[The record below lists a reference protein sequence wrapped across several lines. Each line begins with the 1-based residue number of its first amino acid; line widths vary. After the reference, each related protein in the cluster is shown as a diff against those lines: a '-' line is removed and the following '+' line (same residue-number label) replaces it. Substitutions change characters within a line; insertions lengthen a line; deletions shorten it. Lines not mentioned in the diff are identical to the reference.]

1 MCPNRSEESLSQAA
15 SRHSGGQ
22 QVPSL
27 SWLTDPKTFL
37 TMLPTGVEPQGGSLP
52 NGSAPVRL
60 QEQDVAGLLRLL
72 VQAARSQQRPGDPAR
87 TAELGDQFQRQ
98 LGDFPTGLISATEQ
112 VLQQLSQHLQADF
125 PLPVQLAER
134 LVLRLARESY
144 QQGALSPAEVRELL
158 RRLGVEVENLRG
170 ALGVPVPDSYGEL
183 LEQEFWSSLPKSERP
198 PARHADR
205 AAVGEPRSTARL
217 RELVQEALQSPE
229 VPREVVQRLQQRPA
243 PAAQLLAEAFSAQT
257 KREGRERVVELA
269 RAMGPAAAEYLQDRL
284 RRDPPAASV
293 PTLGLFSRL
302 DPDALAP
309 LLLERVA
316 GWGRSY
322 QDWAV
327 RLLAAAGGPERGSLL
342 LQMLDKL
349 DPLVVPGALDAIGM
363 SGNRENSPYL
373 MRVAAGE
380 LPKFAQPYLRLK
392 AVEALGRLRERSA
405 APLLRRMVESK
416 AVWRWAEVREI
427 RVAAAQSLL
436 KIDPE
441 WAGKFLAP
449 CGLSKAELALAPLDP
464 APQTPWVRH
473 RRYQRVVLPR
483 QMNLVATTLR
493 GQWSLTTQV
502 LSLGGGVAE
511 CRQPPPP
518 PGTEIELELQ
528 PRVVPVRATAL
539 VRSGRSNQVG
549 FEIVKIDLE
558 ERRKLRRLLASLQ
571 PAPPPKP

>member
-1 MCPNRSEESLSQAA
+1 MSQRSEESLSQAA

-37 TMLPTGVEPQGGSLP
+37 TMLPTGVDPPGGSLP

-170 ALGVPVPDSYGEL
+170 ALGVPVPDSYGKL

-205 AAVGEPRSTARL
+205 AAVGEPSSTARL

-243 PAAQLLAEAFSAQT
+243 PAAQVLAEAFSAQT

-322 QDWAV
+322 QDWVV

-483 QMNLVATTLR
+483 QMNLVATALR

>member
-1 MCPNRSEESLSQAA
+1 
-15 SRHSGGQ
+15 
-22 QVPSL
+22 
-27 SWLTDPKTFL
+27 
-37 TMLPTGVEPQGGSLP
+37 
-52 NGSAPVRL
+52 
-60 QEQDVAGLLRLL
+60 LLRLL
-72 VQAARSQQRPGDPAR
+72 AQAARSQQRPGEPVQA
-87 TAELGDQFQRQ
+87 AELSDQFQRQ
-98 LGDFPTGLISATEQ
+98 LGDLSTGLISATEQ

-144 QQGALSPAEVRELL
+144 QQGTLSPAEVRELL
-158 RRLGVEVENLRG
+158 RRLGVEVGNLRG

-183 LEQEFWSSLPKSERP
+183 LEQEFWSSLLESERP
-198 PARHADR
+198 PTGHPDR
-205 AAVGEPRSTARL
+205 AAVGEPSSTARL
-217 RELVQEALQSPE
+217 REFVQEAIQSPE
-229 VPREVVQRLQQRPA
+229 VPREVVQRLQQLLV
-243 PAAQLLAEAFSAQT
+243 PAAQVLAEAFSAQT

-284 RRDPPAASV
+284 RHEPPAASV

-349 DPLVVPGALDAIGM
+349 DPLVVPGALDGIGM
-363 SGNRENSPYL
+363 SGNRATSPDL
-373 MRVAAGE
+373 MRLAAGE

-405 APLLRRMVESK
+405 APLLRRLVESK
-416 AVWRWAEVREI
+416 AVWRWAEAHEI

-464 APQTPWVRH
+464 APQTSWVRH

-483 QMNLVATTLR
+483 QMNLVATSLR

-528 PRVVPVRATAL
+528 PRVVLVRATAL
-539 VRSGRSNQVG
+539 VRHGRSNQVG

-571 PAPPPKP
+571 PAPPKP